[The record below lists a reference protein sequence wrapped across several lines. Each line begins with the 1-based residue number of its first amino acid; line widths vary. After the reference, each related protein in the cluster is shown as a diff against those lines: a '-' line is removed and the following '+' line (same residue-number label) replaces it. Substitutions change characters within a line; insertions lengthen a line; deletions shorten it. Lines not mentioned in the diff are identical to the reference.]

1 MNQGTPMPDLIAN
14 SLPASIGVG
23 FKSQHFNDILSS
35 PHPVGWLEIHAE
47 NYLAKAGA
55 QSLNCNIYGL
65 SCQSRCMQLVY
76 Q

>member
-47 NYLAKAGA
+47 NYLG
-55 QSLNCNIYGL
+55 
-65 SCQSRCMQLVY
+65 
-76 Q
+76 

>member
-47 NYLAKAGA
+47 KLFGRRRTPYLAVATYTG
-55 QSLNCNIYGL
+55 
-65 SCQSRCMQLVY
+65 
-76 Q
+76 